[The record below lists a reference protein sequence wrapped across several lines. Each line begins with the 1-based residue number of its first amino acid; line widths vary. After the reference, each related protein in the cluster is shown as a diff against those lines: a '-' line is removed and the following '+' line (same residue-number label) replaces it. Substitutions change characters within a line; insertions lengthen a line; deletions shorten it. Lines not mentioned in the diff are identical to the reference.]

1 VKRLLNEIRQT
12 PTDCEYEHTSERVV
26 LAFHTLAAMVVRHEM
41 DAAFVMGF
49 ANDVARLLELR
60 KDRP

>member
-1 VKRLLNEIRQT
+1 MKMLLDEIRRT
-12 PTDCEYEHTSERVV
+12 PTEREYEHASERVV
-26 LAFHTLAAMVVRHEM
+26 HAFHTLAAMVVRHEI

-60 KDRP
+60 REIP

>member
-1 VKRLLNEIRQT
+1 MKMLLDEIRRT
-12 PTDCEYEHTSERVV
+12 PTEWEYEHTSERVV
-26 LAFHTLAAMVVRHEM
+26 HAFHTLAAMVVRHEI

-60 KDRP
+60 REIP